1 MAERE
6 WRGEGTGG
14 QATRGATWGTKAP
27 CTVLSPFCWP
37 PRGPEPHS
45 PRSRVPEGCSHSLP
59 GRPEDERPRP
69 SPHRPGKPWILFFSV
84 NLDFS
89 PKNGNNISEKS
100 LAFQLGPMDELRRF
114 SFSVRICSSQGS
126 PETSKPAD
134 PRPGVNRRCLRT
146 HSQAPSR
153 DAAQASLLFGFG
165 DLTGPWAWG
174 APQAGPPGSPWS
186 SNALEE
192 TEETREPSARG

>member
-1 MAERE
+1 MRTEVEVGGGVAERE

-100 LAFQLGPMDELRRF
+100 LAFQLGPMRRF
-114 SFSVRICSSQGS
+114 SFSV
-126 PETSKPAD
+126 KNLLL
-134 PRPGVNRRCLRT
+134 PGE
-146 HSQAPSR
+146 SR
-153 DAAQASLLFGFG
+153 DFQACR
-165 DLTGPWAWG
+165 
-174 APQAGPPGSPWS
+174 PQARCEQKMPEDTQPDP
-186 SNALEE
+186 L
-192 TEETREPSARG
+192 P